1 MTLLTILEY
10 PDPRLRTIAK
20 EVTTFGEDL
29 KKFVALM
36 FETMY
41 QAKGIGLAAS
51 QVDHHYRV
59 IVIDISDE
67 KNDPIC
73 LINPKIIK
81 SEGKTSYE
89 EGCLSVPNFFEK
101 VERAE
106 KITVNYQ
113 SLEGSEY
120 EMEADGLLAICI
132 QHEMDHLIG
141 KLFVDYLSTLKRN
154 KFKKLLEKR
163 LKNTDTEDFQD
174 QAGRKAI

>member
-10 PDPRLRTIAK
+10 PDPRLRTIAE
-20 EVTTFGEDL
+20 EVTTFDEDL

-36 FETMY
+36 FDTMY

-106 KITVNYQ
+106 KITLNYQ
-113 SLEGSEY
+113 SLDGSEH
-120 EMEADGLLAICI
+120 EMEAGGLLAICI

-141 KLFVDYLSTLKRN
+141 KLFVDHLSTLKRN

-163 LKNTDTEDFQD
+163 LKNPGAEEFQD
-174 QAGRKAI
+174 QHGRKAI

>member
-10 PDPRLRTIAK
+10 PDPRLRTIAE
-20 EVTTFGEDL
+20 EVTMFDEDL

-106 KITVNYQ
+106 KITLNYQ
-113 SLEGSEY
+113 SMDGSEH
-120 EMEADGLLAICI
+120 EMEAGGLLAICI

-163 LKNTDTEDFQD
+163 LKNPDAEDFQD

>member
-10 PDPRLRTIAK
+10 PDPRLRTIAE
-20 EVTTFGEDL
+20 EVTMFDEDL

-106 KITVNYQ
+106 KITVHYQ
-113 SLEGSEY
+113 SMDGSEH
-120 EMEADGLLAICI
+120 EMEAGGLLAICI

-163 LKNTDTEDFQD
+163 LKNPDAEDFQD

>member
-10 PDPRLRTIAK
+10 PDPRLRTIAE
-20 EVTTFGEDL
+20 EVTMFDEDL

-106 KITVNYQ
+106 KITLNYQ
-113 SLEGSEY
+113 SMDGSEY
-120 EMEADGLLAICI
+120 EMEAGGLLAICI

-163 LKNTDTEDFQD
+163 LKNPDAEDFQD

>member
-10 PDPRLRTIAK
+10 PDPRLRTIAE
-20 EVTTFGEDL
+20 EVTMFDEDL

-36 FETMY
+36 FDTMY

-106 KITVNYQ
+106 KITVHYQ
-113 SLEGSEY
+113 SMDGSEH
-120 EMEADGLLAICI
+120 EMEAGGLLAICI

-163 LKNTDTEDFQD
+163 LKNPDAEDFQD